1 MFESPRERFIRS
13 LWLSP
18 WIISFSLPLVLYT
31 YEVLS
36 SVLCALAVALTS
48 VCWQRRK
55 KRPEAVLVLNFLG
68 ILLLLAGASLFVQS
82 GEVLD
87 MAFVVV
93 AVPLTAALATLRPRL
108 GLGAALGFFL
118 LMYLQANVEGTV
130 NSLYLFLTTSVLA
143 LLISSTLKEYED
155 AHLALS
161 KAALTD
167 PTTGLGNFYA
177 LKRDFERYQA
187 RSQRAEEP
195 LLLIRWCFSEVS
207 RLRPT
212 LPPQGSFAFVRLL
225 NVSVRQGDSL
235 YYLGEHEY
243 ISLHPKLATG
253 DTLTS
258 RVQQVYPEVQV
269 SWSRGDTKPL
279 VQALAE
285 ARKPP
290 AGVSVSS
297 EVSVLN

>member
-18 WIISFSLPLVLYT
+18 WIISFSLPLVFHAHQ
-31 YEVLS
+31 VLS
-36 SVLCALAVALTS
+36 SVPFALALALTLI
-48 VCWQRRK
+48 CWQRRK
-55 KRPEAVLVLNFLG
+55 KRPEAALVLNFLG
-68 ILLLLAGASLFVQS
+68 ILLLLACAPLFVQS
-82 GEVLD
+82 SEVLN

-93 AVPLTAALATLRPRL
+93 AVPLTAALITLRPRL
-108 GLGAALGFFL
+108 GLGAASGFFL
-118 LMYLQANVEGTV
+118 LVYLQANVEGAV
-130 NSLYLFLTTSVLA
+130 SSLYLFLTTSVLA
-143 LLISSTLKEYED
+143 LLTSSSLREYED

-167 PTTGLGNFYA
+167 PTTGLGNFYS
-177 LKRDFERYQA
+177 LKRDFRRYQA

-195 LLLIRWCFSEVS
+195 LLLIRWCFSEVD
-207 RLRPT
+207 RLGPT
-212 LPPQGSFAFVRLL
+212 LPTQGSFAFVRLL

-243 ISLHPKLATG
+243 VSLHPKLETG

-258 RVQQVYPEVQV
+258 RVQQVYPEVRV
-269 SWSRGDTKPL
+269 SWSRVHTKPL
-279 VQALAE
+279 VQALE
-285 ARKPP
+285 EVRKPP
-290 AGVSVSS
+290 ASVSVSS